1 METSS
6 NLIKQERAEQ
16 IKKHGFS
23 LEKDCIYNKNGELL
37 QAALFCKEQAFIKL
51 FGNKQELIKWPD
63 FWNKHFESKIRS
75 KSVIDQLI
83 TCGAFYLA
91 EFDRTKNK
99 LYHEHYIDIS
109 HLIDGLLSFK

>member
-1 METSS
+1 METSY

-16 IKKHGFS
+16 MEKHGFS
-23 LEKDCIYNKNGELL
+23 LKIDSIYNKNGELL

-63 FWNKHFESKIRS
+63 FWSKHFESKIRS
-75 KSVIDQLI
+75 KSAIDQLVV
-83 TCGAFYLA
+83 CGAFYLA

-99 LYHEHYIDIS
+99 LYHERYIDIS
-109 HLIDGLLSFK
+109 NLIDILLSFK